1 MANRVKHRANTRNI
15 AGILSQATF
24 ADLENGIHWYDR
36 ALTASQ
42 ALADE
47 YAITTAQAAG
57 VISSLSPNNKWQRN
71 VYDADRLIRA
81 TIDDK
86 QDDVKVCTF
95 GLNKVKALKI
105 MDLAFDDSYDESTD
119 VDTISAILNGQ
130 KVTAFFRC
138 IMGDTDTVCVDGH
151 AFAIYKG
158 QRIPTSKT
166 PNIGKGLY
174 LTIQRSYQL
183 VADRSADIVRH
194 KLTPSQV
201 QAVTWVTY
209 RRMLKDA

>member
-1 MANRVKHRANTRNI
+1 
-15 AGILSQATF
+15 
-24 ADLENGIHWYDR
+24 
-36 ALTASQ
+36 
-42 ALADE
+42 
-47 YAITTAQAAG
+47 
-57 VISSLSPNNKWQRN
+57 
-71 VYDADRLIRA
+71 
-81 TIDDK
+81 
-86 QDDVKVCTF
+86 
-95 GLNKVKALKI
+95 
-105 MDLAFDDSYDESTD
+105 MDLAFDHGYDESID

-151 AFAIYKG
+151 AFAIFKG